1 MTIPEDTFRE
11 EVQALLADSDMAQ
24 ALFAELESALQA
36 LKERP
41 EDIELAGRVFRVIDK
56 LKGGG
61 K

>member
-24 ALFAELESALQA
+24 ELFAELESALQA

-41 EDIELAGRVFRVIDK
+41 EDIELAGRVFRAIDK